1 MSNLSLMP
9 LFRRSIGFDR
19 LNDLFDHAM
28 LSETPHYPAYNI
40 EKIGDNHYR
49 IVVTATGFNQ
59 DELSIDLEN
68 QVLRI
73 SGKHADQAKDKNTE
87 FLHQGITRRS
97 FQLSLR
103 LDEHIE
109 VQEAHYENG
118 LLTIQLQR
126 IIPEEKAPRQIP
138 IQQKVLANKKTSE

>member
-19 LNDLFDHAM
+19 LNDLFEHAM

-40 EKIGDNHYR
+40 EKIGDDHYR
-49 IVVTATGFNQ
+49 IVVEATGFNQ

-68 QVLRI
+68 QVLSI
-73 SGKHADQAKDKNTE
+73 SGKHADQAEDKNAE

-97 FQLSLR
+97 FKLSLR

-109 VQEAHYENG
+109 VQEANYENG
-118 LLTIQLQR
+118 LLTIGLQR
-126 IIPEEKAPRQIP
+126 MVPEEKAPRQIP
-138 IQQKVLANKKTSE
+138 IGQKALATKNASE

>member
-1 MSNLSLMP
+1 MASFNVSI
-9 LFRRSIGFDR
+9 LF
-19 LNDLFDHAM
+19 
-28 LSETPHYPAYNI
+28 ETPP
-40 EKIGDNHYR
+40 
-49 IVVTATGFNQ
+49 
-59 DELSIDLEN
+59 EN

-73 SGKHADQAKDKNTE
+73 SGKHADQAEDKNTE
-87 FLHQGITRRS
+87 FLHQGITSRS

-126 IIPEEKAPRQIP
+126 IVPEEKAPRQIP
-138 IQQKVLANKKTSE
+138 IQQKVLANKNSSE